1 MRAVLLAF
9 AAALSAGA
17 CADNL
22 INIPIGRK
30 VPQGVLRF
38 ESRFDQNDFKQYRG
52 FLSYGVDTNFDTRIT
67 YEDIDGARR
76 LMTADLSY
84 NYVAPITGISPGIS
98 FGLMDVGNRTPDGR
112 RGYFATTYRIGGSDL
127 FNPVE
132 LSFGVQYHDR
142 ALGFVGL
149 LFPFSEQFR
158 FLAED
163 DGRRISTG
171 FEWRQNDSLSL
182 RWLFEDSRPKL
193 SLRWQM
199 HL

>member
-38 ESRFDQNDFKQYRG
+38 ESRFDQND
-52 FLSYGVDTNFDTRIT
+52 
-67 YEDIDGARR
+67 
-76 LMTADLSY
+76 
-84 NYVAPITGISPGIS
+84 
-98 FGLMDVGNRTPDGR
+98 
-112 RGYFATTYRIGGSDL
+112 